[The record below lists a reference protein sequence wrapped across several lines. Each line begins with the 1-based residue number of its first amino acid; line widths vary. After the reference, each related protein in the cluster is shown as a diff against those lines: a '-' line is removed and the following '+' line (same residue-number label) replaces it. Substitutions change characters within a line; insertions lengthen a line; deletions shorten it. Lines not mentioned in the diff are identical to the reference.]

1 LLTRRCLLAY
11 TTTFNDDL
19 GVIVVRAKH
28 SVNAVEIAVVLD
40 ELLNL
45 PGFREG
51 LCLVVDFR
59 GSTTPITADEIRHLA
74 DYAKRADAKW
84 GSTKWAFLASSDTI
98 FGLSRMF
105 MAHTSSHEVTTHVFR
120 TVSEADG
127 WLGIGV
133 EMEEILARTPD

>member
-1 LLTRRCLLAY
+1 MAH
-11 TTTFNDDL
+11 TTTLNDDL
-19 GVIVVRAKH
+19 GVIVVRIKH
-28 SVNAVEIAVVLD
+28 SVSAVEIVVVLD

-45 PGFREG
+45 SGFREG

-59 GSTTPITADEIRHLA
+59 GSTTSITADEIRHLA

-84 GSTKWAFLASSDTI
+84 GSTKWSFLASSDTI

-105 MAHTSSHEVTTHVFR
+105 MAHTISHEVTTHVFR

-133 EMEEILARTPD
+133 EMDEILARTPD